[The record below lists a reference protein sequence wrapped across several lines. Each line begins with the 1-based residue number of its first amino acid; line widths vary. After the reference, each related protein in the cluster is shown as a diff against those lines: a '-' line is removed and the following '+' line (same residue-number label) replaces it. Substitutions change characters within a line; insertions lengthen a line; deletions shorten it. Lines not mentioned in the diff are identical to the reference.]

1 VTVPGNADA
10 PRDGALRPL
19 LEVEAHRAGIHV
31 EPDPA
36 RLAAGWQFRFVADAA
51 RVEAAT
57 ALYRE
62 LGFEVCTDPIAGS
75 AIAPA
80 CAECRLTALFQFRA
94 IYTRRPG

>member
-1 VTVPGNADA
+1 MPGNAEA
-10 PRDGALRPL
+10 PRDDALRPL

-31 EPDPA
+31 EPDPD

-51 RVEAAT
+51 RAEAAT

-62 LGFEVCTDPIAGS
+62 LGFEVCADPIAGS

-94 IYTRRPG
+94 IYTRSG